1 MSNITMDQETPA
13 LVPPAEPL
21 PLAPASVVT
30 GRRIVAGLLDLV
42 PMFAV
47 AIAIGERRGASVTLE
62 GMTVIWW
69 LLGGIVYYTVCELV
83 TGTSPGKALVGLCVR
98 NEDTTSPSRQQLALR
113 NLLRIVDVFFMYG
126 VGLLLALTS
135 TKRQRLGDRLAK
147 TVVLRRSEVEPE
159 TPFPKGSLALL
170 ATVVVATF
178 ALGGALFAQSVA
190 AEDRFGSFSIE
201 NDVDAYATAVIEEGL
216 RPPNVAVL
224 QPFLLDDVFPAEELE
239 PFVSAIDDAYGAAG
253 EYSLRSSTT
262 GTVDV
267 PEYGTLDTA
276 VLVYD
281 VEFEKGAS
289 PVVFTIGDIDG
300 QLTIIGLHFP

>member
-1 MSNITMDQETPA
+1 MANITDQETTV
-13 LVPPAEPL
+13 LEPPAEPP

-47 AIAIGERRGASVTLE
+47 AIAIGERRGASVSLE

-69 LLGGIVYYTVCELV
+69 LLGGIAYYTVCELL

-98 NEDTTSPSRQQLALR
+98 NEDTTPPSRQQLALR

-135 TKRQRLGDRLAK
+135 TKRQRLGDRFAK
-147 TVVLRRSEVEPE
+147 TVVLRRSEVEPSA
-159 TPFPKGSLALL
+159 TFPKGSLAIL
-170 ATVVVATF
+170 ATVVFATF
-178 ALGGALFAQSVA
+178 ALGGTLFAQSVA

-201 NDVDAYATAVIEEGL
+201 NDVETYAVTVIEEGL
-216 RPPNVAVL
+216 RPPNVAAL
-224 QPFLLDDVFPAEELE
+224 QPLFLDDLLTADELE
-239 PFVSAIDDAYGAAG
+239 EFVSAIDEGYGAAG
-253 EYSLRSSTT
+253 EYSLRSSTRDL
-262 GTVDV
+262 VDV
-267 PEYGTLDTA
+267 PGHGTLDTV

-281 VEFEKGAS
+281 VEFEKRDS
-289 PVVFTIGDIDG
+289 PVVLTIADIDG
-300 QLTIIGLHFP
+300 QLTVIGLHLP